1 MPKPVRIF
9 HLRSQDA
16 QQKGI
21 EPYTQSDLY
30 FNIDQNLTPHHNEAL
45 VVSVNSAEIPI
56 SFYPIG
62 VNNKTIRFLE
72 STDDTT
78 GNLAVKT
85 SVVLT
90 TGNYTPTNLATEV
103 ERAINASNGSN
114 DYTCVFDA
122 TTTKFTIS
130 KLNTATALAFQ
141 LDLTIGGGGTAYR
154 LLGHTA
160 SVVNSVAGAGNARQI
175 VSSVLAN
182 ITGDNSLYIRSP
194 MSNINTYES
203 KHNGVSD
210 ILAKIPL
217 TSLYNEIQHYQPVAN
232 MFKSQLPRGQPLN
245 DITIKLT
252 NSDNLL
258 IDMNGIDW
266 EISLI
271 VETINIDE

>member
-1 MPKPVRIF
+1 MSKPVRIF

-16 QQKGI
+16 HGKGI
-21 EPYTQSDLY
+21 SPYEQSDLY
-30 FNIDQNLTPHHNEAL
+30 FNIDQNLTPQQDEAL

-56 SFYPIG
+56 SFYPVGI
-62 VNNKTIRFLE
+62 NNRTIRFLE

-78 GNLAVKT
+78 GNLALKT
-85 SVVLT
+85 NVVLT
-90 TGNYTPTNLATEV
+90 AGNYTADNLAV
-103 ERAINASNGSN
+103 ELARAINASNGGA
-114 DYTCVFDA
+114 DYSCDFDDA
-122 TTTKFTIS
+122 TTKFTIS
-130 KLNTATALAFQ
+130 KLNTATALAFR

-160 SVVNSVAGAGNARQI
+160 SIVDSVAGVGNARKI

-203 KHNGVSD
+203 KHGGVSD

-217 TSLYNEIQHYQPVAN
+217 TGLYNEIQHYQPVAN

-245 DITIKLT
+245 DITIRLT

-258 IDMNGIDW
+258 VDMNGIDW

-271 VETINIDE
+271 VETIKID